1 VTDPWDRRNQPQ
13 PPPYPQA
20 GQPQYPQGQPQHPQG
35 PPQYPQGPSPGYSPP
50 APPAEPPA
58 TGKKRGRDGI
68 SIVLILVIVLA
79 LVLAA
84 AIGAELYARNR
95 GEAKVARVVGCLAE
109 DGADVSFGMM
119 PPFLIQHMTKK
130 YSSIHIETDG
140 NQLSDA
146 KGMKLDLTLD
156 DVNLEET
163 ADSNGTIGGLD
174 AIVTW
179 TSAGMQQTI
188 EDSIPFIGSLVT
200 GVTTNPADDTIE
212 LEAPLGSIVATPE
225 VTNGELTLQ
234 MKELT
239 GLGFTLPSESVQPAL
254 DVLSSKLTDELPL
267 GIKADSVEVTDD
279 GVVTT
284 FSSENAT
291 IPADGN
297 DPCFESL

>member
-1 VTDPWDRRNQPQ
+1 MTDPWANQNQPQ
-13 PPPYPQA
+13 QPQYPQGA
-20 GQPQYPQGQPQHPQG
+20 QPQYPQGQPQYPQG
-35 PPQYPQGPSPGYSPP
+35 PPPGYSPP

-79 LVLAA
+79 LVVAA
-84 AIGAELYARNR
+84 AIGVELYSRNR
-95 GEAKVARVVGCLAE
+95 GETKVAKVVECLAQ
-109 DGADVSFGMM
+109 DKADVSFGMM
-119 PPFLIQHMTKK
+119 PPFLIQHMTKN

-156 DVNLEET
+156 DVNLEDT
-163 ADSNGTIGGLD
+163 ADSKGTIGGLD

-188 EDSIPFIGSLVT
+188 EDSVPLIGSLVT
-200 GVTTNPADDTIE
+200 GVTTNPSDGTIE
-212 LEAPLGSIVATPE
+212 LEAPLGSIVAAPK

-254 DVLSSKLTDELPL
+254 DALSSKLNDELPL

-279 GVVTT
+279 GVVTK
-284 FSSENAT
+284 FSTQNAT
-291 IPADGN
+291 IPAGGSN
-297 DPCFESL
+297 PCFESL

>member
-35 PPQYPQGPSPGYSPP
+35 PPQYPQGPPPGYSPP

-95 GEAKVARVVGCLAE
+95 GEAKVARVVECLAE

-119 PPFLIQHMTKK
+119 PPFLLQHMTKK

-200 GVTTNPADDTIE
+200 GVTTNPSDDTIE
-212 LEAPLGSIVATPE
+212 LEAPLGSIVAAPE

>member
-13 PPPYPQA
+13 PPQYPQG
-20 GQPQYPQGQPQHPQG
+20 GQPQYPQRQ
-35 PPQYPQGPSPGYSPP
+35 PQYPQGGQPQGPPPGYA
-50 APPAEPPA
+50 APPPPPGPPA
-58 TGKKRGRDGI
+58 TAKKRGRDGI
-68 SIVLILVIVLA
+68 SLVLILVIVLA

-84 AIGAELYARNR
+84 AIGTELYARSR
-95 GEAKVARVVGCLAE
+95 GESKVARVVECLAE
-109 DGADVSFGMM
+109 DKADVSFGMM
-119 PPFLIQHMTKK
+119 PPFLIQHMTEN

-156 DVNLEET
+156 DVNLEDT
-163 ADSNGTIGGLD
+163 ADSKGTIGRLD

-188 EDSIPFIGSLVT
+188 EDSIPLIGSLVT
-200 GVTTNPADDTIE
+200 GVTTNPSDGTIE
-212 LEAPLGSIVATPE
+212 LEAPLGSIVAAPE

-234 MKELT
+234 TKELT

-254 DVLSSKLTDELPL
+254 DALSSKLTDELPL

-284 FSSENAT
+284 FSTQNAT
-291 IPADGN
+291 IPAGGN
-297 DPCFESL
+297 DPCFDTL